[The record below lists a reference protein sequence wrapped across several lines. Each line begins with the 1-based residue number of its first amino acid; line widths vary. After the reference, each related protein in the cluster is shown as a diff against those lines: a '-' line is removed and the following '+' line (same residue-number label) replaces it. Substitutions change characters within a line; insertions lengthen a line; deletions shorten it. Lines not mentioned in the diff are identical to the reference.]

1 MQLTKDDFITTR
13 TGLITG
19 IKYSKFKQVVEFYEK
34 YKELRYK
41 DANSKDKTRYELLNL
56 WTKSEEW
63 EEDPSTDCYRNWLFN
78 YCFKDGLK

>member
-19 IKYSKFKQVVEFYEK
+19 IKYSKFKQVVRFYKRYRDSPALLMKEHPEVVK
-34 YKELRYK
+34 ILLYKE
-41 DANSKDKTRYELLNL
+41 DCIDK
-56 WTKSEEW
+56 
-63 EEDPSTDCYRNWLFN
+63 LFD